1 MLLKEQYTDE
11 ELKALLAEAT
21 FHLGRVLYL
30 IESNAG
36 TDEADFSWPVS
47 ELEEAVDLDPDNVQ
61 AYYYLGQAIR
71 AQVERNI
78 LKRAEDALRTYLVR
92 GAPLGDEDNVRE
104 FLGSRMQVEE
114 R

>member
-1 MLLKEQYTDE
+1 MLVKEQYTDE
-11 ELKALLAEAT
+11 ELTALLAEAN

-30 IESNAG
+30 QESDSSAE
-36 TDEADFSWPVS
+36 EAEFSRAVS
-47 ELEEAVDLDPDNVQ
+47 ELEEAVDLDPENVQ

-92 GAPLGDEDNVRE
+92 GAPLGHEDDVRE
-104 FLGSRMQVEE
+104 FLGSRMQAEG